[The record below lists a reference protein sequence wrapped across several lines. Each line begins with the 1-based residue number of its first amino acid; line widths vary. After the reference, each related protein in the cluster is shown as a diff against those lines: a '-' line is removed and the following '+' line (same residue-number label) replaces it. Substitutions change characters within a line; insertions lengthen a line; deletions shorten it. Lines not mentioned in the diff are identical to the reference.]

1 MFYVLCLYKM
11 TVFTSYLLSII
22 YISTWDPCDK
32 RAKPAKPWKLSL
44 KAIYFWYDNLKIR
57 VCVTVSLFA
66 LFENNIVNVALEPN
80 IYTVDNCWALEQQCC
95 LLWRSFYSFSM
106 KMTNN
111 IQHWTHI
118 GHKQP
123 FSSDIRKWWTE

>member
-1 MFYVLCLYKM
+1 MFYAGKKSSLISLLSTYLREIRAIKEQNLQNLENYVIKCNWLLISTIILKYVYAWLSLCLHCSK
-11 TVFTSYLLSII
+11 T
-22 YISTWDPCDK
+22 
-32 RAKPAKPWKLSL
+32 
-44 KAIYFWYDNLKIR
+44 
-57 VCVTVSLFA
+57 
-66 LFENNIVNVALEPN
+66 IVNVALEPN

-95 LLWRSFYSFSM
+95 LLWRSFYCFSM

>member
-1 MFYVLCLYKM
+1 MFCAGKKSSLISLLSTYLREIRAIKEQNLQNLENYVIKCNWLLISTIILKYVYAWLSLCLHCSK
-11 TVFTSYLLSII
+11 T
-22 YISTWDPCDK
+22 
-32 RAKPAKPWKLSL
+32 
-44 KAIYFWYDNLKIR
+44 
-57 VCVTVSLFA
+57 
-66 LFENNIVNVALEPN
+66 IVNVALEPN

-95 LLWRSFYSFSM
+95 LLWRSFYCFSM